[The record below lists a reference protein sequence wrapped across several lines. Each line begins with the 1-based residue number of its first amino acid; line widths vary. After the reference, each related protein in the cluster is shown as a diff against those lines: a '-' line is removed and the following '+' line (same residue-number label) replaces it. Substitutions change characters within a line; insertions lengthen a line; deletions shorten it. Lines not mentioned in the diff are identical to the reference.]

1 MLTAPH
7 AHQGLTVDRLMYRVN
22 ISLLPVVIL
31 AFLQFGAQSIL
42 LIFCCLLSA
51 LACEALCL
59 KLNPA
64 AQGHTFDGAAFLTAL
79 ILALSLP
86 PHAPLWLGIFG
97 GAVAIIFGKHIYGGL
112 GQNLFNPAMLARV
125 VLLIAFPVEMTRWV
139 EPAAFYDGAFYRLG
153 VDGMTGATLLG
164 GFKESGRQHLE
175 LLANLF
181 GNRSG
186 SLGETSSLLLA
197 LGGGWLMQQRVFSW
211 HIPLATV
218 LGCLLPGTVH
228 WLIAPGGIVP
238 PLAQL
243 TSGGLLLG
251 AFYILTD
258 PVTGPGSVRGRLIY
272 GALAGFITYCI
283 RAFGNFPE
291 GMAFAVL
298 LVNAL
303 TPLIDNYTQPR
314 AYGYVGGKEK
324 SS

>member
-7 AHQGLTVDRLMYRVN
+7 AHQGLSVDRLMYRVN
-22 ISLLPVVIL
+22 ISLFPVVIL
-31 AFLQFGAQSIL
+31 SFLQFGAQSVL
-42 LIFCCLLSA
+42 LIFCCLLTA
-51 LACEALCL
+51 LICEVLCL

-64 AQGHTFDGAAFLTAL
+64 AQGHTFDGAAILTAL

-86 PHAPLWLGIFG
+86 PHAPLWLGAFG
-97 GAVAIIFGKHIYGGL
+97 SAVAIIFGKHIYGGL

-139 EPAAFYDGAFYRLG
+139 SPAAFYNGAFYHLG

-164 GFKESGRQHLE
+164 GFKESGRAHLE
-175 LLANLF
+175 LLSNLL

-186 SLGETSSLLLA
+186 SLGETSSLLLL
-197 LGGGWLMQQRVFSW
+197 LGGLWLIQQRVFSW
-211 HIPLATV
+211 HIPVATL
-218 LGCLLPGTVH
+218 LGCLIPGLIH
-228 WLIAPGGIVP
+228 WLIAPAGIVP

-272 GALAGFITYCI
+272 GLLAGFITYCI

-298 LVNAL
+298 LVNAV
-303 TPLIDNYTQPR
+303 TPLIDNYTQPK

>member
-7 AHQGLTVDRLMYRVN
+7 AHQGLSVDRLMHRVN
-22 ISLLPVVIL
+22 LSLIPVVML
-31 AFLQFGAQSIL
+31 AFLQFGAQSVL
-42 LIFCCLLSA
+42 LIFICLLTA

-59 KLNPA
+59 KLNPN
-64 AQGHTFDGAAFLTAL
+64 AQGHCLDGAAILTAL
-79 ILALSLP
+79 ILALSMP
-86 PHAPLWLGIFG
+86 PHAPLWLGAFG
-97 GAVAIIFGKHIYGGL
+97 SAVAIIFGKHIYGGL
-112 GQNLFNPAMLARV
+112 GQNVFNPAMLARV

-139 EPAAFYDGAFYRLG
+139 SPAAFYDGAFYRLG
-153 VDGMTGATLLG
+153 VDGVTGATLLG
-164 GFKESGRQHLE
+164 GFKENGRAHWDLM
-175 LLANLF
+175 ANLF
-181 GNRSG
+181 GNHSG
-186 SLGETSSLLLA
+186 SLGETSSILLL
-197 LGGGWLMQQRVFSW
+197 LGGLWLIQQRVFSW
-211 HIPLATV
+211 HIPLAT
-218 LGCLLPGTVH
+218 LAGCLVPGAIH
-228 WLIAPGGIVP
+228 WLLAPSAIVP

-243 TSGGLLLG
+243 TSGGLMLG

-258 PVTGPGSVRGRLIY
+258 PVTGPGSTRGRLIY

-303 TPLIDNYTQPR
+303 TPLIDNYTQPK

>member
-7 AHQGLTVDRLMYRVN
+7 AHQGLSVDTLMYRVN
-22 ISLLPVVIL
+22 VSLLPVVIL
-31 AFLQFGAQSIL
+31 AFLQFGPQSVL
-42 LIFCCLLSA
+42 LIFCCLLTA

-64 AQGHTFDGAAFLTAL
+64 AQGHTLDGAAILTAL

-86 PHAPLWLGIFG
+86 PHAPLWLGALGSFI
-97 GAVAIIFGKHIYGGL
+97 AIVFGKHIYGGL

-139 EPAAFYDGAFYRLG
+139 DPAAFYDGAFYRLG
-153 VDGMTGATLLG
+153 VDGVTSATLLG
-164 GFKESGRQHLE
+164 GFKESGRQHLDVLSN
-175 LLANLF
+175 LL
-181 GNRSG
+181 GNRNG
-186 SLGETSSLLLA
+186 SLGETSSLLLLA
-197 LGGGWLMQQRVFSW
+197 GGLWLMWQRVFSW
-211 HIPLATV
+211 HIPVATL
-218 LGCLLPGTVH
+218 LGCLVPGTLH
-228 WLIAPGGIVP
+228 WFISPAGIVP

-243 TSGGLLLG
+243 TGGGLLLG

-258 PVTGPGSVRGRLIY
+258 PVTGPGSMRGRLIF

-298 LVNAL
+298 LVNAV
-303 TPLIDNYTQPR
+303 TPLIDNYTRPK